1 MVPSNGKEINLR
13 NKMWN
18 RRSWTQDS
26 LYTKYKIFYAV
37 GIEIRLLDIFG
48 EGQSLEES
56 MVLKNLFHPKIL
68 LEMILP
74 KIK

>member
-1 MVPSNGKEINLR
+1 MVPCNGKEINLR

-56 MVLKNLFHPKIL
+56 MV
-68 LEMILP
+68 
-74 KIK
+74 

>member
-1 MVPSNGKEINLR
+1 
-13 NKMWN
+13 MWN

-56 MVLKNLFHPKIL
+56 MV
-68 LEMILP
+68 
-74 KIK
+74 